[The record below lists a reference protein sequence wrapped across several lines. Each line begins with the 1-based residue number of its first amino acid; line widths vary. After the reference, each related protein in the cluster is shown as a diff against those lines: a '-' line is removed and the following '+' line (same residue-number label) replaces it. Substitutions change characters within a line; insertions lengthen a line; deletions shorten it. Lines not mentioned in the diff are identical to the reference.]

1 MEFERVAKLG
11 AEVSGIELSPDLPQ
25 DVIDEIEQ
33 GLLEHRVLFF
43 RNQDLNGE
51 ELVDFSRRFGESFVQ
66 PALAHKYRELL
77 FLENDKSKPP
87 ALNTF
92 HQDMTG
98 LSQPPALHMLQALV
112 VPDGGG
118 DTMWACN
125 YSAYESLS
133 DEMKRILGSLTC
145 THTILGY
152 YEPIVR
158 NWEDSEGKAEG
169 IQGNIPAGFSSAG
182 QNPPANRPQVAVR
195 QPLLHRSH
203 RTVSRP
209 QESENLLEFLYQ
221 HIESPEFC
229 VRLRWRVPAL
239 WRSGTTAA
247 HRITRWPTTG
257 RNAARCSALR
267 SPATPPSDPRNEGV
281 PPSRGAN
288 QAA

>member
-11 AEVSGIELSPDLPQ
+11 AEVSGIDLSPDLPQ
-25 DVIDEIEQ
+25 DVIDEIKQ

-66 PALAHKYRELL
+66 PALAHKYQELL

-87 ALNTF
+87 TLNTF

-98 LSQPPALHMLQALV
+98 LEQPPALHMLHALV

-158 NWEDSEGKAEG
+158 NWENSEEKLKEFEEIFPPVSHPLVRTHPRTGRKSLFVNRFFTNF
-169 IQGNIPAGFSSAG
+169 INGF
-182 QNPPANRPQVAVR
+182 
-195 QPLLHRSH
+195 
-203 RTVSRP
+203 TP
-209 QESENLLEFLYQ
+209 QESENLLQFLYK
-221 HIESPEFC
+221 HIETPEFC
-229 VRLRWRVPAL
+229 VRLRWRPGTLAIWDNRCTSHYAL
-239 WRSGTTAA
+239 ADYWPQHRKMQRASVSGD
-247 HRITRWPTTG
+247 
-257 RNAARCSALR
+257 
-267 SPATPPSDPRNEGV
+267 TPF
-281 PPSRGAN
+281 
-288 QAA
+288 